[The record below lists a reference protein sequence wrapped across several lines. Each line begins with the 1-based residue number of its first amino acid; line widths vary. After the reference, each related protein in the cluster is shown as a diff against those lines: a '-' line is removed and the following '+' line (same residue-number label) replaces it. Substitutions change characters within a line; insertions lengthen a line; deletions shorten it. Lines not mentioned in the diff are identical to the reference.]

1 MAPFEFDNTQSP
13 YLDNPI
19 AFIRFEGQ
27 SLAVT
32 FLTSLNLGIIKGTVK
47 IKGIFFITLLFFLSM
62 AGGYLAVAKG
72 TPSISELKNYRA
84 SEGTKVYADD
94 DSLIGEFK
102 VEKGQYVPLSK
113 IPAVLRNAVIA
124 TEDSRFYKHK
134 GIDYIGI
141 GRALI
146 KDIMHRSLK
155 EGGSTITQQLA
166 KILYLSPEKTI
177 TRKVKEAQLAIK
189 IESELSKD
197 EILELYLNRV
207 YFGHGAYGVE
217 MASQRYFGKHVGQ
230 INLPEAALLAGLIK
244 APNTYS
250 PYNNLVK
257 AKERQEVVLA
267 RMEEEGYIKPSERE
281 WAKRQTIQLA
291 SLRTTTD
298 AFNYFLEYIRQQLE
312 QKYGVEMVYKG
323 GLRVYTTINKRAQ
336 ITAQRAL
343 QEGLREV
350 DKRRGWR
357 GAIGKRDLK
366 NEIEDR
372 QKTTAFNASVNDI
385 STGVVISVSPKEAVV
400 KARGITGK
408 LHLQDALWASNVID
422 KSGKVRQIKNLKLT
436 DILNKGDIVWVR
448 FKTIAS
454 GVVTFSLEQEPEVE
468 GALVALDPDN
478 GYIKAMVGGFS
489 FTKSEFNRT
498 TLALRQPGS
507 AFKPFIYAA
516 AIENGYTPAS
526 IIVDEPV
533 SYPTGLQ
540 GSWSPENYDRKH
552 YGPTRLRE
560 ALAYSRNVVTVKL
573 LQAVG
578 IDKVIAFVKDLGIGG
593 NLPRDLTISL
603 GSISISPLNLASSYL
618 AFANGGV
625 RYNEMSIRYITDS
638 KGNVLEEN
646 QPEGV
651 VVMSPQ
657 GAFLVTSML
666 QDVIKYGTGR
676 RADIGIP
683 AAGKTG
689 TSNDY
694 KDAWF
699 VGYTPELLACVWV
712 GFDDMRRSLGAGEV
726 GGRAAAPIWANF
738 MRNTIIGEPSGFQ
751 IPEGII
757 RLPID
762 PKTGMLTEEPVFYEF
777 FKEGTH
783 PKEYSTSPV
792 IAERPQPL
800 QADYD

>member
-1 MAPFEFDNTQSP
+1 MS
-13 YLDNPI
+13 
-19 AFIRFEGQ
+19 
-27 SLAVT
+27 
-32 FLTSLNLGIIKGTVK
+32 
-47 IKGIFFITLLFFLSM
+47 IKGIFFITILFFLSM

-72 TPSISELKNYRA
+72 TPSIAELKNYRVT
-84 SEGTKVYADD
+84 EGTKVYADD

-102 VEKGQYVPLSK
+102 VEKGQYVPLAK
-113 IPAVLRNAVIA
+113 IPAVLQNAVIA

-141 GRALI
+141 GRALV
-146 KDIMHRSLK
+146 KDLMHMSLK

-166 KILYLSPEKTI
+166 KILFLSPEKTI
-177 TRKVKEAQLAIK
+177 TRKIKEAQLAIK

-230 INLPEAALLAGLIK
+230 ITLPEAALLAGLIK

-267 RMEEEGYIKPSERE
+267 RMQEEGYIKPSERE
-281 WAKRQTIQLA
+281 WAKRQPINLA

-312 QKYGVEMVYKG
+312 QRYGVEMVYKG
-323 GLRVYTTINKRAQ
+323 SLRVYTTVNKRAQ
-336 ITAQRAL
+336 INAQRAL

-350 DKRRGWR
+350 DKRTGWR
-357 GAIGKRDLK
+357 GAIGKRELK
-366 NEIEDR
+366 DEIEER
-372 QKTTAFNASVNDI
+372 QKTTSFSASVNDI
-385 STGVVISVSPKEAVV
+385 STGVVLSVTAKEAVI

-408 LHLQDALWASNVID
+408 LHLQDALWASNVIET
-422 KSGKVRQIKNLKLT
+422 KGGKVRQIKNFKLT
-436 DILNKGDIVWVR
+436 DILNKGDVVWVR

-454 GVVTFSLEQEPEVE
+454 GAVTFSLEQEPEVE
-468 GALVALDPDN
+468 GALVVLDTDN
-478 GYIKAMVGGFS
+478 GHIKAMVGGFS

-516 AIENGYTPAS
+516 AIENGFTPAS
-526 IIVDEPV
+526 IIIDEPV
-533 SYPTGLQ
+533 SYPSGLQ

-578 IDKVIAFVKDLGIGG
+578 IDKVINFVKDIGIDG

-603 GSISISPLNLASSYL
+603 GSISISPLNLAASYL
-618 AFANGGV
+618 PFANGGV
-625 RYNEMSIRYITDS
+625 RYNEMSIRYITDA
-638 KGNVLEEN
+638 KGNVVEEN
-646 QPEGV
+646 QPEGL

-657 GAFLVTSML
+657 GAFLITSML

-699 VGYTPELLACVWV
+699 VGYTPELLPCVWV
-712 GFDDMRRSLGAGEV
+712 GFDDMRRSLGPGEV

-738 MRNTIIGEPSGFQ
+738 MRNTISGEIHGFQ
-751 IPEGII
+751 IPEGIV

-762 PKTGMLTEEPVFYEF
+762 PKTGLLSEEPIFYEY
-777 FKEGTH
+777 FKEGTN
-783 PKEYSTSPV
+783 PKEYSPSTV
-792 IAERPQPL
+792 TAERPQPL